1 MVPCVA
7 ASDPTERMN
16 GTSERLACD
25 DPCPSFEW
33 SKETNTM
40 STEETKALIP
50 HCWGECFNRGNL
62 AVVDAFVAT
71 NYRWHGPS
79 QEVSGRDG
87 IKQVITLFRTAF
99 PDLHMIFEDQ
109 L

>member
-1 MVPCVA
+1 MVPCGGEKH
-7 ASDPTERMN
+7 PTKRMN
-16 GTSERLACD
+16 GTIERRACD
-25 DPCPSFEW
+25 NPCQSLEW

-40 STEETKALIP
+40 STEDAQALIP

-71 NYRWHGPS
+71 TYCWHGPG

-99 PDLHMIFEDQ
+99 
-109 L
+109 